1 MGVRWLC
8 KHSVHGKKSLL
19 PKGDLVDRLTGQN
32 NGFGLGATEKKS
44 GEGYCEVFTSRT
56 TRQHD
61 EGFLS
66 YARQLFPNYNFFFFF
81 FFNVYDF
88 TDIDEC
94 KGNRSCHVNA
104 TCVNTLGSHVCQ
116 CHAGYTG
123 NGRNCTDESKIFPT
137 CTIFRTVLHVT
148 FTYSTAPF
156 SRVAGQLDNLF
167 LITPFDL
174 SSRFSG

>member
-1 MGVRWLC
+1 MGLQDR
-8 KHSVHGKKSLL
+8 KT
-19 PKGDLVDRLTGQN
+19 DLD
-32 NGFGLGATEKKS
+32 LGEPRKKS
-44 GEGYCEVFTSRT
+44 GEGYCDVFTSRT
-56 TRQHD
+56 TRQQD

-66 YARQLFPNYNFFFFF
+66 YAPQLFPDYNFFFFF
-81 FFNVYDF
+81 FYVYDF

-94 KGNRSCHVNA
+94 KGNRSCHVNS

-116 CHAGYTG
+116 CHAGCTG
-123 NGRNCTDESKIFPT
+123 NGRNCTGESNIFAT

-148 FTYSTAPF
+148 FNYSAAPF
-156 SRVAGQLDNLF
+156 SRVARELDNVL

>member
-8 KHSVHGKKSLL
+8 KNSVHGKKSPL
-19 PKGDLVDRLTGQN
+19 PKGDLVDRLTLQN
-32 NGFGLGATEKKS
+32 NGFGLGGIEKKS
-44 GEGYCEVFTSRT
+44 GEGYCEVFTCRT
-56 TRQHD
+56 TRQQD

-66 YARQLFPNYNFFFFF
+66 YVQQLFPNYNFFSFFY
-81 FFNVYDF
+81 VYDF
-88 TDIDEC
+88 TDIDKC

-123 NGRNCTDESKIFPT
+123 NGRNCTGESNIFPT

-148 FTYSTAPF
+148 FNYSAAPF
-156 SRVAGQLDNLF
+156 SHVARQLDNLL

>member
-1 MGVRWLC
+1 M
-8 KHSVHGKKSLL
+8 HGKKSPLS
-19 PKGDLVDRLTGQN
+19 KGDLVDRLTGQN
-32 NGFGLGATEKKS
+32 NGFERGGTEKKS

-56 TRQHD
+56 TRQQD

-66 YARQLFPNYNFFFFF
+66 YARQLFPDYNFFFFF
-81 FFNVYDF
+81 FYVYDF

-123 NGRNCTDESKIFPT
+123 NGQNCTGEFNFFA
-137 CTIFRTVLHVT
+137 TIFLIVLYAFRLQRRT
-148 FTYSTAPF
+148 
-156 SRVAGQLDNLF
+156 
-167 LITPFDL
+167 I
-174 SSRFSG
+174 